1 MFGSF
6 NANPREAR
14 ASSEI
19 FTAVMTNIHPLCNAE
34 AMSSGKKL

>member
-6 NANPREAR
+6 NVHPRDAR

-19 FTAVMTNIHPLCNAE
+19 FIAMMTNIHPLCNVE